1 MVAPRRV
8 PDVLRT
14 RARYTPDAVAHDGL
28 TRALTFG
35 DWDRQADEVAG
46 GLARAGVRIDD
57 RVLLPISNHHATGF
71 AIAYMAVARAGG
83 VSVPLSTRLTAS
95 EVGRFARQVGAR
107 WAVTDQPDLVS
118 DAGLERV
125 WDIGALPREPS
136 GLPDQDA
143 LDPNAACDILPTSGT
158 TGVPKGVVSTHADL
172 LHGLGNGK
180 GTSPLRTLLQALP
193 FTGSGG
199 CHSFMPMP
207 LRTGTTVITQPAFDP
222 EGFLA
227 LVQAKRPDAL
237 QAVPAMLRLLV
248 DCPRARDY
256 DASSLR
262 WIFTGTAPLP
272 HDTVE
277 RLAALWPVPRLV
289 NLYGM
294 SEAGTG
300 TQTRSRQSVLKAGS
314 VGRPENP
321 QAIQIR
327 DDQGRTVAAGVT
339 GEIWSRAE
347 RPRRYWNDPEA
358 TAATWQ
364 DGWLKTGDL
373 GFIDAEGD
381 LIICGRSKELIIR
394 GGYNIA
400 PVEIEEA
407 LLSHPA
413 VAEAAVF
420 GVPHPVLGEDVAAA
434 IVLRGGAP
442 GSIQDLSAW
451 CRQRLADNKIPRTW
465 RFLAKLP
472 KNQNGKTLKRELSAA
487 FAAGAGPDARSS
499 KD

>member
-1 MVAPRRV
+1 
-8 PDVLRT
+8 
-14 RARYTPDAVAHDGL
+14 
-28 TRALTFG
+28 
-35 DWDRQADEVAG
+35 
-46 GLARAGVRIDD
+46 
-57 RVLLPISNHHATGF
+57 
-71 AIAYMAVARAGG
+71 
-83 VSVPLSTRLTAS
+83 
-95 EVGRFARQVGAR
+95 
-107 WAVTDQPDLVS
+107 
-118 DAGLERV
+118 
-125 WDIGALPREPS
+125 
-136 GLPDQDA
+136 
-143 LDPNAACDILPTSGT
+143 
-158 TGVPKGVVSTHADL
+158 
-172 LHGLGNGK
+172 
-180 GTSPLRTLLQALP
+180 
-193 FTGSGG
+193 
-199 CHSFMPMP
+199 MPMP
-207 LRTGTTVITQPAFDP
+207 LRSGTTVITQPAFDP

-237 QAVPAMLRLLV
+237 QAVPAMLRLIV
-248 DCPRARDY
+248 DCPRARDF
-256 DASSLR
+256 DASGLR

-277 RLAALWPVPRLV
+277 RLAALWPEPRLV

-300 TQTRSRQSVLKAGS
+300 TQTRSRQSVLKSGS
-314 VGRPENP
+314 VGRPDNA

-373 GFIDAEGD
+373 GYLDTDGD
-381 LIICGRSKELIIR
+381 LIICGRSKEIIIR

-400 PVEIEEA
+400 PVEVEEA

-413 VAEAAVF
+413 VAEAAIF

-434 IVLRGGAP
+434 VVLRGGSLA
-442 GSIQDLSAW
+442 SIQDLGAW
-451 CRQRLADNKIPRTW
+451 CRQRLADNKIPRTC
-465 RFLAKLP
+465 RFLAELP
-472 KNQNGKTLKRELSAA
+472 KNQNGKILKRQLSAS
-487 FAAGAGPDARSS
+487 FEAGGGQDAGSS